1 MYRFRQRRAPEPLN
15 YNADD
20 VAKPTICMDQLKQES
35 GSMSS
40 SLVEGIKVTRR
51 FEIDEGRTIAFMA
64 GDGGDAASNARV
76 YATPEMIRDIEQT
89 CRDMLL
95 EYVDEGQ
102 DSLGTEVNIKH
113 LAPTL
118 LGMWSEVTVT
128 VAKADGRAVTFDVT
142 VADTVDDV
150 VGKGT
155 HNRFIIDV
163 DKVKMGLAAK
173 AKKAT
178 EAS

>member
-1 MYRFRQRRAPEPLN
+1 MTA
-15 YNADD
+15 
-20 VAKPTICMDQLKQES
+20 
-35 GSMSS
+35 
-40 SLVEGIKVTRR
+40 SLVEGTKVTRR
-51 FEIDEGRTIAFMA
+51 FDIDEGRTIAFMA

-95 EYVDEGQ
+95 DYIDDGQ
-102 DSLGTEVNIKH
+102 DSLGTAVNVQH

-128 VAKADGRAVTFDVT
+128 VSKVDGRAVTFEVT
-142 VADTVDDV
+142 VADPVDEV

-163 DKVKMGLAAK
+163 EKVKAGLAAK
-173 AKKAT
+173 AKKAAD
-178 EAS
+178 AS